1 MRMKNCCLQCGETLT
16 HLGIQTHTADEL
28 AQQDISGRPEK
39 TQQASDADDQ
49 SPWRRRFPVW
59 LDGWIQYLNDGCG
72 FRLVESGG
80 LILLRQQL
88 EHGFGILHVAQ
99 FPDIL

>member
-1 MRMKNCCLQCGETLT
+1 
-16 HLGIQTHTADEL
+16 
-28 AQQDISGRPEK
+28 
-39 TQQASDADDQ
+39 
-49 SPWRRRFPVW
+49 
-59 LDGWIQYLNDGCG
+59 LNDGCG